1 MKILDGYEKMILNKI
16 RALLTI
22 LQFTITV
29 SVVLICMYV
38 FNKNN
43 HKIRRIWAKM
53 QMKLMGVE
61 VIVKGELDPKAQM
74 LLMNHQSILDI
85 VVMESLHPNNLA
97 WVAKQEIAKIPWFGR
112 ILKAPH
118 MIIVQR
124 ESKTSL
130 VKLLRDAKDRITKNR
145 PIAIFPEGTRT
156 DGKKLRKFKAGAK
169 MIADKNHLLVQPVII
184 VGTKEIFDSQNLEQ
198 RSGRVKIIFLPS
210 VQSERKTSWYED
222 VENSMS
228 QTLKKELRNDI

>member
-1 MKILDGYEKMILNKI
+1 MLSKI
-16 RALLTI
+16 RAILTV

-29 SVVLICMYV
+29 SVVIICMYI
-38 FNKNN
+38 FKNNN
-43 HKIRRIWAKM
+43 HKIRRLWAKM

-61 VIVKGELDPKAQM
+61 VIVKGELDPNAQM

-85 VVMESLHPNNLA
+85 VVMESLHPKNLA

-112 ILKAPH
+112 ILKAPR
-118 MIIVQR
+118 MIIVER

-130 VKLLRDAKDRITKNR
+130 VKLLRDAKDRIAKKR

-169 MIADKNHLLVQPVII
+169 MIADKNNLLVQPVII
-184 VGTKEIFDSQNLEQ
+184 TRTKEIFDSQKLTQ
-198 RSGRVKIIFLPS
+198 QSGKVKVIFLPS
-210 VQSERKTSWYED
+210 IQSQRKTPWYDEC
-222 VENSMS
+222 ENLMDK
-228 QTLKKELRNDI
+228 TLKIELQHDI

>member
-1 MKILDGYEKMILNKI
+1 MLSKI
-16 RALLTI
+16 RAILTV

-29 SVVLICMYV
+29 SVVIICMYI
-38 FNKNN
+38 FKNNN
-43 HKIRRIWAKM
+43 HKIRRLWAKM

-61 VIVKGELDPKAQM
+61 VIVKGELDPNAQM

-85 VVMESLHPNNLA
+85 VVMESLHPKNLA

-112 ILKAPH
+112 ILKAPR
-118 MIIVQR
+118 MIIVER

-130 VKLLRDAKDRITKNR
+130 VKLLRDAKDRIAKKR

-169 MIADKNHLLVQPVII
+169 MIADKNNLLVQPVII
-184 VGTKEIFDSQNLEQ
+184 TRTKEIFDSQKLTQ
-198 RSGRVKIIFLPS
+198 QSGKVKVIFLPS
-210 VQSERKTSWYED
+210 IQSQRKTPWYEEC
-222 VENSMS
+222 ENLMDK
-228 QTLKKELRNDI
+228 TLKIELQHDI

>member
-1 MKILDGYEKMILNKI
+1 MKLNKI
-16 RALLTI
+16 RALFSV

-29 SVVLICMYV
+29 SVVIILMYLL
-38 FNKNN
+38 NKSN
-43 HKIRRIWAKM
+43 HKFRRIWAKM

-61 VIVKGELDPKAQM
+61 VIVKGELDPNAQM

-85 VVMESLHPNNLA
+85 VVMESLHPKDLA

-118 MIIVQR
+118 MIIVER

-130 VKLLRDAKDRITKNR
+130 VKLLRDAKDRIGKER

-169 MIADKNHLLVQPVII
+169 MIADKNNLLVQPVVII
-184 VGTKEIFDSQNLEQ
+184 GTKEIFDSQNLSQ
-198 RSGRVKIIFLPS
+198 QSGKVKVVFLAS
-210 VQSERKTSWYED
+210 TQAKRKTDWYEQSEEI
-222 VENSMS
+222 MA
-228 QTLKKELRNDI
+228 QTLKKELHHDI

>member
-1 MKILDGYEKMILNKI
+1 MLSKI
-16 RALLTI
+16 RAILTV

-29 SVVLICMYV
+29 SVVIICMYI
-38 FNKNN
+38 FKNNN
-43 HKIRRIWAKM
+43 HKIRRLWAKM

-61 VIVKGELDPKAQM
+61 VIVKGELDPNAQM

-85 VVMESLHPNNLA
+85 VVMESLHPKNLA

-112 ILKAPH
+112 ILKAPR
-118 MIIVQR
+118 MIIVER

-130 VKLLRDAKDRITKNR
+130 VKLLRDAKDRIAKKR

-169 MIADKNHLLVQPVII
+169 MIADKNNLLVQPVII
-184 VGTKEIFDSQNLEQ
+184 T
-198 RSGRVKIIFLPS
+198 
-210 VQSERKTSWYED
+210 
-222 VENSMS
+222 
-228 QTLKKELRNDI
+228 RN

>member
-1 MKILDGYEKMILNKI
+1 MILNKI
-16 RALLTI
+16 RALFTV

-29 SVVLICMYV
+29 SVVIIFMYL
-38 FNKNN
+38 FNNINYKF
-43 HKIRRIWAKM
+43 RRIWAKM

-61 VIVKGELDPKAQM
+61 VIVKGKLDPNAQM

-85 VVMESLHPNNLA
+85 VVMESLHPKNLA

-118 MIIVQR
+118 MIIVER

-130 VKLLRDAKDRITKNR
+130 VKLLRDAKDRIGKKR

-156 DGKKLRKFKAGAK
+156 DGKSLRKFKAGAK
-169 MIADKNHLLVQPVII
+169 MIADKNNLLVQPVVI
-184 VGTKEIFDSQNLEQ
+184 VGTRAIFDSQNFSQ
-198 RSGRVKIIFLPS
+198 QSGKVKIIFLPA
-210 VQSERKTSWYED
+210 VQSERKTNWYENI
-222 VENSMS
+222 EETMG
-228 QTLKKELRNDI
+228 QTLKKELRHDI

>member
-1 MKILDGYEKMILNKI
+1 MLSKI
-16 RALLTI
+16 RAVLTV

-29 SVVLICMYV
+29 SVVIICMYI
-38 FNKNN
+38 FKNNN
-43 HKIRRIWAKM
+43 HKIRRLWAKM

-61 VIVKGELDPKAQM
+61 LIVKGDLDPNAQM

-85 VVMESLHPNNLA
+85 VVMESLHPKNLA

-112 ILKAPH
+112 ILKAPR
-118 MIIVQR
+118 MIIVER

-130 VKLLRDAKDRITKNR
+130 VKLLRDAKDRIAKKR

-169 MIADKNHLLVQPVII
+169 MIADKNNLLVQPVII
-184 VGTKEIFDSQNLEQ
+184 IRTKEIFDSQKLTQ
-198 RSGRVKIIFLPS
+198 QSGKVKVIFLPS
-210 VQSERKTSWYED
+210 IQSQRKTPWYE
-222 VENSMS
+222 ESEEIMAE
-228 QTLKKELRNDI
+228 TLKKELRNDI

>member
-1 MKILDGYEKMILNKI
+1 MLSKI
-16 RALLTI
+16 RAILTV

-29 SVVLICMYV
+29 SVVIICMYI
-38 FNKNN
+38 FKNNN
-43 HKIRRIWAKM
+43 HKIRRLWAKM

-61 VIVKGELDPKAQM
+61 VIVKGELDPNAQM

-85 VVMESLHPNNLA
+85 VVMESLHPKNLA

-112 ILKAPH
+112 ILKAPR
-118 MIIVQR
+118 MIIVER

-130 VKLLRDAKDRITKNR
+130 VKLLRDAKDRIAKKR

-169 MIADKNHLLVQPVII
+169 MIADKNNLLVQPVII
-184 VGTKEIFDSQNLEQ
+184 TRTKEIFDSQKLTQ
-198 RSGRVKIIFLPS
+198 QSGKVKVIFLPS
-210 VQSERKTSWYED
+210 IQSQRKTPWYEECEKLMD
-222 VENSMS
+222 K
-228 QTLKKELRNDI
+228 TLKIELQHDI